1 MDIDSLPPNTVREL
15 YILVCGPIKKARKSN
30 YVPTGKKPGRK
41 PGGPRKSMNEDVEAE
56 RIAAM
61 QAQLQ
66 SFGDVRT
73 QPTNGYADDD
83 SESSEEEES
92 DLD

>member
-1 MDIDSLPPNTVREL
+1 
-15 YILVCGPIKKARKSN
+15 
-30 YVPTGKKPGRK
+30 
-41 PGGPRKSMNEDVEAE
+41 MNEDVEAE